1 MNCKPGN
8 LAFISRLPPQT
19 VNLAFLRDQLLG
31 AVVRVTELKSVEP
44 PIWAIEK
51 PLLIH
56 VEGFERFDVNLHL
69 TAVED
74 QYLTPIDG
82 VPLDEEVIDEVT
94 A

>member
-8 LAFISRLPPQT
+8 LAFIARLPSDAA
-19 VNLAFLRDQLLG
+19 NLPFLRDQLLG
-31 AVVRVTELKSVEP
+31 AVVRVTTLKSGEP

-51 PLLIH
+51 PLMIRI
-56 VEGFERFDVNLHL
+56 EGFEGVLLQL

-74 QYLTPIDG
+74 QFLTPIDG
-82 VPLDEEVIDEVT
+82 VPLDEDVLDEVT

>member
-8 LAFISRLPPQT
+8 LAFIARLPA
-19 VNLAFLRDQLLG
+19 NLQYCREQLMG
-31 AVVRVTELKSVEP
+31 AVVRVTQLKSIDP
-44 PIWAIEK
+44 PLWAIEK
-51 PLLIH
+51 PLQLHAGDI
-56 VEGFERFDVNLHL
+56 GFSDLKINL

-82 VPLDEEVIDEVT
+82 VPLDEEQSEEVT